1 MTNEEMALINEITN
15 YFHGVDETFKTDI
28 IYCGDYWINVY
39 CKSYDSVIF
48 LNQAMKYDI
57 VIKTKHCSV
66 PYTCVVEIKA
76 DDYIDIGKNLRII
89 SDNISD
95 EDRAN
100 TIALNIYDYIE
111 NVDSDT
117 FTSEDGVKCHSLQ
130 FKNVDIEQMG
140 IIFQTLSNHVAD
152 FKTVDIDSTKTD
164 IIIVFKKNNEFIEF
178 CMDYFKGFKFR
189 GYGF

>member
-1 MTNEEMALINEITN
+1 MTNEEMALIDEITN
-15 YFHGVDETFKTDI
+15 YFHRVDETFRIDI
-28 IYCGDYWINVY
+28 IYCNDYWINVY
-39 CKSYDSVIF
+39 CKHYDSVVF
-48 LNQAMKYDI
+48 LNQAMEYDI
-57 VIKTKHCSV
+57 VIKTKKYDLHD
-66 PYTCVVEIKA
+66 CVVEIKA
-76 DDYIDIGKNLRII
+76 DDYIDIGKKLRII
-89 SDNISD
+89 SDISD

-130 FKNVDIEQMG
+130 FKNVDIEQIG

-152 FKTVDIDSTKTD
+152 FKTVNINSTETD
-164 IIIVFKKNNEFIEF
+164 VIIVFKKNNEFIEF
-178 CMDYFKGFKFR
+178 CMDYFNGFKFR